1 MTYCPSQQKQESS
14 LPCPQPR
21 ALAEPW
27 TKKLFRNRTGARRR
41 RMSSSPCKQCDVN
54 ILQQSIKSIRVHMY
68 EQLVEYTSIWL
79 IKLWSMSWTLFEA
92 HRINL
97 SKFYPGEVM
106 NSLKY
111 NFKQGRM
118 NFLICIFSLTCS
130 PGRVTDDTKVGCC
143 PLRKTTFSDQHSHPF
158 SWFSREGTS
167 HLR

>member
-1 MTYCPSQQKQESS
+1 MSPPRRNINKMTYCPSQQKQESS

-27 TKKLFRNRTGARRR
+27 TKKLFRNRTVARRR
-41 RMSSSPCKQCDVN
+41 RKSSSPCKQCDVN

-97 SKFYPGEVM
+97 TKLYPGEVM

-111 NFKQGRM
+111 NFKL
-118 NFLICIFSLTCS
+118 FFICIFSPHL
-130 PGRVTDDTKVGCC
+130 
-143 PLRKTTFSDQHSHPF
+143 
-158 SWFSREGTS
+158 FSRQSYWWHKVQHIDSYVNQGILVS
-167 HLR
+167 C

>member
-41 RMSSSPCKQCDVN
+41 RMSSSPYKQCDVN
-54 ILQQSIKSIRVHMY
+54 ILQSIKSIRVQIY

-97 SKFYPGEVM
+97 TKFYTGEVM

-118 NFLICIFSLTCS
+118 IFYLYFL
-130 PGRVTDDTKVGCC
+130 
-143 PLRKTTFSDQHSHPF
+143 
-158 SWFSREGTS
+158 S
-167 HLR
+167 HLFSGQSHWWHKSWLLPAAQNHLFRSALSPI